1 MNAVAE
7 IALVVNALVLA
18 VVGPMEMFGL
28 ERPAVRRFL
37 GVEMSDV
44 RDAELWSFCIG
55 ARNVISALGV
65 ALGVWMLHSG
75 REDAGVVVM
84 TVTAAYMLLAS
95 LAMGLADLLGKWHPR
110 GGSVVGTIASSVLP
124 ALALVVQAVWG

>member
-124 ALALVVQAVWG
+124 ALALVVQAA